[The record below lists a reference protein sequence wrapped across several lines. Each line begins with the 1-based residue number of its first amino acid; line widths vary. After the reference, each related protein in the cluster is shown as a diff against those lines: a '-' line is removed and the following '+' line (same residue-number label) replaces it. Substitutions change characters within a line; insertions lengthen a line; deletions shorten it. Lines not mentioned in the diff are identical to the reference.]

1 VTRAAL
7 ALAAAR
13 AGHAGPVHPQVIA
26 ETVGIARRCC
36 RRVVELPGRRLVVAW
51 ADGYGPN
58 LDEDTLIVAR
68 LSRTRLVAL
77 GVCLGLCWDPNGR
90 RFPGRT
96 VSEDA
101 FDAELDALGV
111 PLIHVKSALPGL
123 HEIGLI
129 SFIEGTIT
137 LGPALAQWSEATWN
151 ELHVLYPQ
159 LPGTDR

>member
-1 VTRAAL
+1 VTAAAL

-13 AGHAGPVHPQVIA
+13 AGHCGPVDPQVIA
-26 ETVGIARRCC
+26 DAAGVARRCC
-36 RRVVELPGRRLVVAW
+36 RRVVELPGRKMVVAW

-58 LDEDTLIVAR
+58 LDEDTLVVAR

-77 GVCLGLCWDPNGR
+77 GVCLGLCWDPNAP

-111 PLIHVKSALPGL
+111 PPIHVKGALPGL
-123 HEIGLI
+123 HEAGLI
-129 SFIEGTIT
+129 SFLDGTIT
-137 LGPALAQWSEATWN
+137 LGPALAQWSDATWN
-151 ELHVLYPQ
+151 ELRVLHPK
-159 LPGTDR
+159 LPGARR